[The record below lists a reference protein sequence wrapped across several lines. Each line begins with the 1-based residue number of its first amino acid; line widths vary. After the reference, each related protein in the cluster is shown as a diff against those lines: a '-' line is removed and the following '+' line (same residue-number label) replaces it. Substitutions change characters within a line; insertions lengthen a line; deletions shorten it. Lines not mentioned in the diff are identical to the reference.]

1 MDLQKIENFC
11 KYVIINISQIM
22 FLEGGNKM
30 YNGKFE
36 KKKSDKKQ
44 DFVRYLPLV
53 YIVLISASIVL
64 LGYLLCMFSINA
76 VKAMYEFWV
85 ENSDKFAFSNEVFV
99 VLAVVFLLVGFVIL
113 LRKSYL
119 SEWAN
124 YTPAYVEEEKVENN
138 AKVPNNTQ
146 KTKEPKMVQKA
157 EKPASKQPTTKRKRQ
172 VQRNEAEYDVSLNEV
187 VWTNE
192 EPSNRYGFK
201 F

>member
-1 MDLQKIENFC
+1 
-11 KYVIINISQIM
+11 
-22 FLEGGNKM
+22 M

-53 YIVLISASIVL
+53 FIVLISAIIVL
-64 LGYLLCMFSINA
+64 LGYLLCMFTINT
-76 VKAMYEFWV
+76 VKAMYEFWL
-85 ENSDKFAFSNEVFV
+85 ENSDKFTFSNEVIV

-124 YTPAYVEEEKVENN
+124 CTPTYVEDEKVENN
-138 AKVPNNTQ
+138 TKAFDNAQ
-146 KTKEPKMVQKA
+146 KTKEPRMVQKT
-157 EKPASKQPTTKRKRQ
+157 EKTVSKQPTTKRKRP
-172 VQRNEAEYDVSLNEV
+172 VQRNEADYDVSLNEV